1 MWNPFRDDKQGV
13 FREIT
18 PLHVVTFVQRAHD
31 GKKGDGSPS
40 APETLHCLRP
50 MGKVHVNSEACYRVD
65 LLTENK

>member
-40 APETLHCLRP
+40 APETLHCLHP
-50 MGKVHVNSEACYRVD
+50 MDG
-65 LLTENK
+65 